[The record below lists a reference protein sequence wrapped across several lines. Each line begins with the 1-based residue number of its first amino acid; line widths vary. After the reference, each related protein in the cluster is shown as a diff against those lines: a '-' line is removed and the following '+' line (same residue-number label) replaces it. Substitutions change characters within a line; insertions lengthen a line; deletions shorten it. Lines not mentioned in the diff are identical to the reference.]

1 LAIEMAR
8 RSPARF
14 LAPLAVVAVA
24 VAFYAVLSHG
34 LSDSGS
40 GKTPPSAETKG
51 GKATPAGTRTARASQ
66 KRKRKRYVVK
76 RGDTPS
82 SIAAKTG
89 VPLSEIERLNPDLDP
104 QLLSPGTRIKLR
116 E

>member
-1 LAIEMAR
+1 MAR

-34 LSDSGS
+34 LSDPGA
-40 GKTPPSAETKG
+40 GKTPPAAETR
-51 GKATPAGTRTARASQ
+51 GKATPTGTRSSSSSQ
-66 KRKRKRYVVK
+66 KRKRKTYVIK
-76 RGDTPS
+76 SGDTPS
-82 SIAAKTG
+82 SIAQKTG
-89 VPLSEIERLNPDLDP
+89 VPLAEIERLNPDLDP

>member
-1 LAIEMAR
+1 MAR

-34 LSDSGS
+34 LSDSGA
-40 GKTPPSAETKG
+40 GKTPPAAETR
-51 GKATPAGTRTARASQ
+51 GKATPTGTRTSSSSP
-66 KRKRKRYVVK
+66 KRKRKTYVIK
-76 RGDTPS
+76 SGDTPS
-82 SIAAKTG
+82 SIAQKTG
-89 VPLSEIERLNPDLDP
+89 VPLAEIERLNPDLDP